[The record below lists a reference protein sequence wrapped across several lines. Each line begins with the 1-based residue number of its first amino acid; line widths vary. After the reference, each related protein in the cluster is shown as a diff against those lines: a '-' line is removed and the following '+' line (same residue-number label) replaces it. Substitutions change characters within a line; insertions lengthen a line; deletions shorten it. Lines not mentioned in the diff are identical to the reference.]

1 MPTEELIEL
10 QIEVVAQDTT
20 LEDLDAMTRNLLRE
34 LRETDVESAKL
45 VSVGAAP
52 EGSKAGEAVSIGML
66 AIEVLP
72 AVLPGVVT
80 MIQGWI
86 NRGQGRTVKFKGKG
100 IEFEGPPEE
109 LQKLLA
115 SLEKRQKKKK

>member
-1 MPTEELIEL
+1 MPAEDPIEFELEI
-10 QIEVVAQDTT
+10 VAQDTT
-20 LEDLDAMTRNLLRE
+20 PEDLDGMTRNLLKE
-34 LRETDVESAKL
+34 LRETDVESARL

-52 EGSKAGEAVSIGML
+52 KGSKAGESITIGML

-72 AVLPGVVT
+72 AVLPGVIT

-100 IEFEGPPEE
+100 IEFEGSPEE
-109 LQKLLA
+109 LQKILA
-115 SLEKRQKKKK
+115 TLEKGKKKK